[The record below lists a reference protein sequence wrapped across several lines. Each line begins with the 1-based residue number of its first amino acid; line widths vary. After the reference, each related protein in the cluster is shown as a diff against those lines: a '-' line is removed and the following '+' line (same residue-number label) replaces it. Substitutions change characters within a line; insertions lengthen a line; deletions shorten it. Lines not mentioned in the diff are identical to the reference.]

1 MARKKTQK
9 KTAKK
14 SLAFLKA
21 LLWSLCFLA
30 LLLTLDQLA
39 LRLQPTTPVLQE
51 LQSSYREFRSR
62 LLGRK
67 PQPPL
72 TIEAVIDRD
81 VTAPVAR
88 PIPTPAK
95 KPATKPART
104 VKPQPGV
111 KQAAAQPA
119 AQQYLY
125 VDTDGDLQF
134 ADRLEDIPPA
144 LRDNAQPLK
153 D

>member
-1 MARKKTQK
+1 MARKKPQK

-14 SLAFLKA
+14 PHTFLKA

-62 LLGRK
+62 LLGKK

-72 TIEAVIDRD
+72 TIEAVIDRN
-81 VTAPVAR
+81 VSAPVR
-88 PIPTPAK
+88 KQVSTPTTKPAK
-95 KPATKPART
+95 KPVRAAKPKRS
-104 VKPQPGV
+104 VQ
-111 KQAAAQPA
+111 QAATVPTAEQF
-119 AQQYLY
+119 LY
-125 VDTDGDLQF
+125 VDADGDLQF
-134 ADRLEDIPPA
+134 ADHLEDIPPA
-144 LRDNAQPLK
+144 LRDGAQPLR

>member
-1 MARKKTQK
+1 MARKKNQKKSTQK
-9 KTAKK
+9 PH
-14 SLAFLKA
+14 AFLKA
-21 LLWSLCFLA
+21 LLWSLCFLV

-62 LLGRK
+62 LLGQK

-72 TIEAVIDRD
+72 TIEAVIDKD
-81 VTAPVAR
+81 VSTPVR
-88 PIPTPAK
+88 KPVPTPSR
-95 KPATKPART
+95 KPAKKPART

-111 KQAAAQPA
+111 KQAATAPT

-125 VDTDGDLQF
+125 VDANGELQF
-134 ADRLEDIPPA
+134 ADRLEDIPAA
-144 LRDNAQPLK
+144 LRDGAQPLK